1 MDPDIFPSEPDM
13 GVPEYPC
20 PPGVDPHLTLT
31 PGDCVEMLMRPEPTT
46 PTLTIILCITMRQVL
61 GDNPEVVPVTAS
73 APSPEDPETLIG
85 GEVAVNAELA
95 QELGYMLPPATP
107 VFVPG
112 VFQAELPTEMGMDLW
127 IEAPLGTVLM
137 ATDDSGPLVRVCEET
152 VTGQHPV
159 WVPLHGAGEMSASVL
174 SDLLYHRT
182 GDLSG
187 MLS

>member
-1 MDPDIFPSEPDM
+1 MDPNLFPSEPDM

-20 PPGVDPHLTLT
+20 PPGVDPHLPLT

-46 PTLTIILCITMRQVL
+46 PTLATILHITMRQVL
-61 GDNPEVVPVTAS
+61 GDNPEVVPATVS
-73 APSPEDPETLIG
+73 APNPEDLIG
-85 GEVAVNAELA
+85 GEVVVNAEVA
-95 QELGYMLPPATP
+95 QELGYMLPPAIP

-112 VFQAELPTEMGMDLW
+112 VFQAELPAELGMDLW
-127 IEAPLGTVLM
+127 MDAPLGTVLV

-159 WVPLHGAGEMSASVL
+159 WVPLHGAGEMGASVL